1 MVVQRG
7 FKRPQSF
14 HQDRLRDTPV
24 GYYYDVISRGFGQM
38 SSYAAQL
45 SPQDRWAIVAYIR
58 ALQVSRNMPITA
70 LTDDERRQLEEMA
83 SAAPGAPENV
93 EHE

>member
-7 FKRPQSF
+7 FKQPQSF
-14 HQDRLRDTPV
+14 HQARLRATPV

-45 SPQDRWAIVAYIR
+45 SSRDRWAIVAYVR
-58 ALQVSRNMPITA
+58 ALQLSRNVPLAA
-70 LTDDERRQLEEMA
+70 LRDEERRQLEELA
-83 SAAPGAPENV
+83 SVVPGAPESV
-93 EHE
+93 DHE